1 MISTA
6 SRALPAALA
15 LACGAF
21 FTATAQAIEPANWQW
36 GPVFF
41 TPTLGLEEFYTDNL
55 WLTNDNE
62 KDTWASVFTPKLQA
76 WLQNGPSTSSLTQK
90 IAKGVYH
97 SSSDD
102 DYTDY
107 TTNLDLH
114 QEFNA
119 RNVGNLFGEY
129 YKGHEDR
136 GTGFIEGNLSFL
148 TDKPV
153 KYDRTTA
160 GGDYTYGSRES
171 AGRVKL
177 AAQTADYHY
186 RNFRNYTRYRD
197 RDENTFAGTFYWKV
211 APRTDALLETRL
223 INNDYDQPEPR
234 IINNAGSLSSDEMNY
249 LLGVEWEATAM
260 TAGHLKLGYYDRDYN
275 SSKRQDKDGFLWEVG
290 VTWAPRSYSV
300 FDLNTRRYY
309 QETTGLGNG
318 INTEEYKADW
328 RHEWSD
334 RSRTKLGL
342 VYSVEKYEGATR
354 KDDTYGAEA
363 RYDYAFRR
371 WLDLGAGYR
380 WEDNDSDI
388 NSYSYTEN
396 LFFLEAKL
404 SL

>member
-1 MISTA
+1 MTRTA
-6 SRALPAALA
+6 TRAVPAVFA

-21 FTATAQAIEPANWQW
+21 FTATAQALEPANWQW
-36 GPVFF
+36 GSVYF

-55 WLTNDNE
+55 WLTNDHE
-62 KDTWASVFTPKLQA
+62 KDTWASVITPELQA
-76 WLQNGPSTSSLTQK
+76 WLQHGPSTYSLTQK
-90 IAKGVYH
+90 IESGDYY
-97 SSSDD
+97 SSHDD

-107 TTNLDLH
+107 TTTLDLH

-136 GTGFIEGNLSFL
+136 GTGFIEGDLSFI

-153 KYDRTTA
+153 KYDRTTV
-160 GGDYTYGSRES
+160 GGDYTYGSREA

-177 AAQTADYHY
+177 AAKTADFHY
-186 RNFRNYTRYRD
+186 RNFRDFTKYRD
-197 RDENTFAGTFYWKV
+197 RDENTLAGTFYWKI
-211 APRTDALLETRL
+211 APRTDALLEARY
-223 INNDYDQPEPR
+223 IENDYDTRDFSDPY
-234 IINNAGSLSSDEMNY
+234 GSLTSDAMNY
-249 LLGVEWEATAM
+249 LAGVEWEATAR
-260 TAGHLKLGYYDRDYN
+260 TSGHVRVGYYDRDYDSN
-275 SSKRQDKDGFLWEVG
+275 DRKDEDGFLWEAG
-290 VTWAPRSYSV
+290 LTWAPRSYSV

-318 INTEEYKADW
+318 INTEDYKVDW

-334 RSRTKLGL
+334 RSRTKFGL
-342 VYSVEKYEGATR
+342 VYTVEDYEGSTR

-380 WEDNDSDI
+380 WEDNDSDV
-388 NSYSYTEN
+388 NSFSYTEN
-396 LFFLEAKL
+396 VFFLEAKL